1 MKTVCLVAL
10 LLQKCHTCGVAETG
24 SVTQESRVLCW
35 AAIVTAAEW
44 QVTLLDT
51 LGKRIDFVNE
61 AAAALGLTN
70 VVGLWARAEDAG
82 KNLNGLKQ
90 REVRV

>member
-1 MKTVCLVAL
+1 
-10 LLQKCHTCGVAETG
+10 
-24 SVTQESRVLCW
+24 
-35 AAIVTAAEW
+35 
-44 QVTLLDT
+44 